1 VKSERQVVELD
12 RGRDMG
18 IFYDF
23 TYSRSTFAKDRTD
36 QTDHTYLLHN

>member
-1 VKSERQVVELD
+1 
-12 RGRDMG
+12 MG

-23 TYSRSTFAKDRTD
+23 TYGSDQLCQDRTD